1 MLSFTLTDEQEAKM
15 NAFIE
20 KHNKARKCPVNK
32 VRKRSRKR
40 DTFCAPC
47 GGRGQYSLE
56 ITFTAIANL
65 ASIKCECG
73 KEEYLGEV

>member
-20 KHNKARKCPVNK
+20 KHNKDRKCSVNK
-32 VRKRSRKR
+32 VRKQARKHN
-40 DTFCAPC
+40 TFSAPC
-47 GGRGQYSLE
+47 GGWGQYSLE